1 MSESEYA
8 HECMRAELLGLP
20 KPDKDS
26 IPPRPVASEEDEIE
40 SDMAEADQAKV
51 PAEEGA
57 ELQDEQRAQGGMD
70 GVHNILSL
78 TQKKL
83 NNIKCGIG
91 NVGSS
96 FSSSL
101 SGGLS
106 GLSGLSGSLS
116 GFIKQRVGGGE
127 GGPSGGEIPEADET
141 MESSGAPSTALDRQM
156 LK

>member
-1 MSESEYA
+1 MSESEYYA

-26 IPPRPVASEEDEIE
+26 LPPRPVASEEDEIE
-40 SDMAEADQAKV
+40 SDMAEADQVKV
-51 PAEEGA
+51 AAEEGA
-57 ELQDEQRAQGGMD
+57 EGSEEQKGGMD

-127 GGPSGGEIPEADET
+127 GGPSGGEIPEADES
-141 MESSGAPSTALDRQM
+141 MESSGAPSTAIDRQM